1 MPRLITPDNMR
12 GGSGGGRS
20 APAPMQIIDVGRDPA
35 LKTALL
41 QGRIQNLAAPFMYHD
56 PAKQFCF
63 VLMPLE
69 INIGQ
74 VEQQRI
80 IGQMTQAIMRGLPE
94 DAPRAYLLAPKT
106 FFTFQTMVEAILQ
119 GDGITP
125 EMLKEQQGK
134 VDIMRELLRMTD
146 VELRRKTVREND
158 AKIDSQFFEL
168 LGATLEAN
176 LSAGREAVAE
186 QLNTLQKLLIEET
199 TYGKVV
205 GRRLSLLEAF
215 QKSPTRE
222 VLLEQLVAAD
232 DAQSREILITVGR
245 QLLDY
250 AFFQSLTQRVDAAA
264 TAAEKDRLIALRKEV
279 QDVRDK
285 IDSASRAFMQEKAQ
299 LIQTIAS
306 SKDPLQT
313 ARENADLI
321 DDAFLQVL
329 QMNMQSASQRGEEN
343 AIKALEAINDIAM
356 QVMAERQPPEVQIVN
371 ALIAADYPQ
380 ETKKILEEVKEMADD
395 RLITVMIQYADQLS
409 QQDRSDLAAK
419 LTKVIVQ
426 ARGIL
431 PKYDPNNDPNA
442 EGPSDGGSAGP
453 GGPGGPP
460 PPPNAP
466 PPGRPTGGLV
476 GADGLIRGSA
486 SPQDGPKPKIEIAR
500 R

>member
-1 MPRLITPDNMR
+1 MSRLITPDNMR

-20 APAPMQIIDVGRDPA
+20 APAPTQIIDVGRDPA

-69 INIGQ
+69 MNLGQ

-94 DAPRAYLLAPKT
+94 AAPRAYLLAPKM

-146 VELRRKTVREND
+146 DGLRRKSARDND
-158 AKIDSQFFEL
+158 TKIDSQFFEL
-168 LGATLEAN
+168 LGATMDAN
-176 LSAGREAVAE
+176 MSAGREAVAE
-186 QLNTLQKLLIEET
+186 QLGLLQKLLIEET

-205 GRRLSLLEAF
+205 GKRLSLLEAF
-215 QKSPTRE
+215 QKTPTRE

-232 DAQSREILITVGR
+232 DVQSREILITVGR

-264 TAAEKDRLIALRKEV
+264 TAEEKDKLIALRKEV

-285 IDSASRAFMQEKAQ
+285 IDSASRAYMQEKAQ

-313 ARENADLI
+313 ARENADQI

-329 QMNMQSASQRGEEN
+329 QMNLQSASQRGEEN
-343 AIKALEAINDIAM
+343 AMKALEAINEIAM
-356 QVMAERQPPEVQIVN
+356 QVMSERQPPEVQIVN
-371 ALIAADYPQ
+371 ALIAADYPE

-431 PKYDPNNDPNA
+431 PKYDPKNDPNA
-442 EGPSDGGSAGP
+442 EGPRDDGSAGP
-453 GGPGGPP
+453 GGPGGS
-460 PPPNAP
+460 PPNAP
-466 PPGRPTGGLV
+466 APGRPSGGLV

-486 SPQDGPKPKIEIAR
+486 APQDGPKPKIEIAR